1 MPRPAEPSPRP
12 SRRTFLSFSG
22 RALGGGW
29 LALNLP
35 LLASL
40 QGCARDAALR
50 GEPFHVLTADE
61 GATLRALA
69 AAILPPD
76 GDFPGAGEAGAAH
89 FVDRVLEGPLAD
101 LVEPVREGV
110 AELDRM
116 AADSGPGAGG
126 FAELSPEAAEGV
138 LGRFS
143 ETEAFGLLH
152 FLVVCSIFAEPRWGG
167 NRDAGWA
174 LVGLE
179 HAPVHQPPFGFYDAE
194 VMAQGED
201 A

>member
-1 MPRPAEPSPRP
+1 MTHA
-12 SRRTFLSFSG
+12 RRRSDGPDRRAFLSLSG
-22 RALGGGW
+22 RTLGGGW

-35 LLASL
+35 LLAAL

-50 GEPFHVLTADE
+50 GEPFRILTADE

-69 AAILPPD
+69 AAILPPE

-89 FVDRVLEGPLAD
+89 FVDRILEGPMAD
-101 LVEPVREGV
+101 LLEPVREGV

-116 AADSGPGAGG
+116 AAGSGAAGFQG
-126 FAELSPEAAEGV
+126 LPTEAVEAV
-138 LGRFS
+138 LQGFS

-179 HAPVHQPPFGFYDAE
+179 HAPVHQPPFGFYDAQ
-194 VMAQGED
+194 VMAGED
-201 A
+201 GA